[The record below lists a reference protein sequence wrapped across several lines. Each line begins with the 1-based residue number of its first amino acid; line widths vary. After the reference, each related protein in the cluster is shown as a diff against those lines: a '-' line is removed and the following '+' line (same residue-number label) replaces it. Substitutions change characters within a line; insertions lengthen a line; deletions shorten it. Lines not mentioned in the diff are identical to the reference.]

1 MTTSSSVI
9 VIPTHRTGVAMLE
22 NLLTSLKGHTAYP
35 ILIVICDYKRSD
47 KKVFARI
54 REEFAHL
61 NITWEHIKTNSF
73 EFGGLYT
80 AYQKTKY
87 EEFLLLPHSCEIL
100 NPALFDLVFEKHKG
114 KSVAFTLEP
123 GNWRLTQD
131 EDQRLLLK
139 YIDDD
144 TNLKLLELGEVRFW
158 LAHLGKYRRVILDK
172 MDLQQYLPTN
182 MFEAISISEL
192 VFTTTYHSL
201 DPATIVL
208 FPECRRNIF
217 EEKFGRTRRKIEN
230 DYFIKWQTHWTLS
243 MVFEDIQSKL
253 LRYRVKNKV
262 KKFVLDHFPSVYP
275 RITKAR
281 RTYRSLLG
289 R

>member
-22 NLLTSLKGHTAYP
+22 NLLTSLKGYNAYP
-35 ILIVICDYKRSD
+35 ILVVVCDYKRSD
-47 KKVFARI
+47 KKIFARI
-54 REEFAHL
+54 GERFAHL
-61 NITWEHIKTNSF
+61 PITWEHIKTNSF

-100 NPALFDLVFEKHKG
+100 NLALFDLVFEKHKG
-114 KSVAFTLEP
+114 KSIAFTLQS
-123 GNWRLTQD
+123 GNWRAAQD

-139 YIDDD
+139 YIGEG
-144 TNLKLLELGEVRFW
+144 TNRKLLELGEVRFW

-172 MDLQQYLPTN
+172 MDLKQYLPTN

-192 VFTTTYHSL
+192 LFTTTYHSL

-208 FPECRRNIF
+208 FPECRGNVF
-217 EEKFGRTRRKIEN
+217 EQRFGRTRRKIEN
-230 DYFIKWQTHWTLS
+230 DYFIKWQTHWTTS
-243 MVFEDIQSKL
+243 MVFEDVQSKL
-253 LRYRVKNKV
+253 FRYRVKNKV
-262 KKFVLDHFPSVYP
+262 KKFILHHFPSAYP
-275 RITKAR
+275 RIIKAR
-281 RTYRSLLG
+281 RTYRSLLV